1 MAKQVPNK
9 VIQTDAQGN
18 IVADTL
24 NIVLNDSSVTLSKLS
39 TIDPW
44 YVVGSNNAGIVQE
57 IKIFN
62 SYIAN

>member
-44 YVVGSNNAGIVQE
+44 YVVGSNNAGIIQE